1 MLKLSVAPPYLDAS
15 LAMSDPAQL
24 DTWLRQC
31 PLGQPLEC
39 AELLRQALE
48 QLNRVRLPPA
58 QRARLLERHQ
68 QEHKILLP
76 LLERLAVNGELST
89 QHRARHAARLAQQLM
104 LALHN
109 GYKLLLMDRNAEHG
123 LLALEKYKTEAMCLV
138 MRSARQLAFL
148 YARTYTNLPE
158 GFWLDCHS
166 LFFHILEK
174 GWENTQL
181 PGQTKSPAHYYRQIL
196 LLGMT
201 ACNRMS
207 PVLIDYTLPLIRK
220 HAGLLDL
227 LHLGQL
233 SSGHGSF
240 AFQPGMDHPPR
251 YISEAPDTPS
261 AQGIWVL
268 DTHALEAELKSKL
281 QKLQYLARHQD
292 NPFELEE
299 EIQRVRYLS
308 MEWQSSIQRRHERLP
323 CNEQVEL
330 VSSLPTIWF
339 IANGTGWTFPNGE
352 ALPQELLPDN
362 GMRGKLQRMPPPL
375 PTSMKVVNASAS
387 GMLLRGESQHHPL
400 RAGELLLLR
409 NSGKPWQLAVVR
421 WVNLCGEQM
430 ETGCGVELVG
440 AQPEAVMLLPVLTHP
455 NDHYRMALRL
465 PAAPRPARQA
475 QLVLSGRQYQRQ
487 REFYLLDAHGR
498 QTVSSTSLS
507 LQTAGYQ
514 FVEYRPSV
522 LAAAAHH

>member
-109 GYKLLLMDRNAEHG
+109 GYKLLLLDRNAEHG

-240 AFQPGMDHPPR
+240 AFQPGMDQPPR

-281 QKLQYLARHQD
+281 QKLQYLARHQG

-299 EIQRVRYLS
+299 EIQHVRYLS
-308 MEWQSSIQRRHERLP
+308 MEWQSSIQRRHALAVQRASRTGQQLAHH
-323 CNEQVEL
+323 L
-330 VSSLPTIWF
+330 VHRQWHRVD
-339 IANGTGWTFPNGE
+339 
-352 ALPQELLPDN
+352 LPQW
-362 GMRGKLQRMPPPL
+362 RGAATGTAAGQRHARQVAAHAA
-375 PTSMKVVNASAS
+375 TSAHQHES
-387 GMLLRGESQHHPL
+387 GECQRLRHAAARRIAAP
-400 RAGELLLLR
+400 
-409 NSGKPWQLAVVR
+409 
-421 WVNLCGEQM
+421 
-430 ETGCGVELVG
+430 
-440 AQPEAVMLLPVLTHP
+440 
-455 NDHYRMALRL
+455 
-465 PAAPRPARQA
+465 PAARR
-475 QLVLSGRQYQRQ
+475 R
-487 REFYLLDAHGR
+487 
-498 QTVSSTSLS
+498 
-507 LQTAGYQ
+507 
-514 FVEYRPSV
+514 
-522 LAAAAHH
+522 AAAAT